1 MLKKLRSESG
11 AYSIEAT
18 ISLMALVIAVAFV
31 YTQVR
36 VIICESIMQH
46 AVDNMAMEVSSYV
59 YILDKLG
66 IVIHPDGTELE
77 SANAAAQQGK
87 QFIDTAKETRDSL
100 SQKFDNYSQIL
111 TSITGDK
118 APTINIDEAANQITT
133 DINDIKGAGDSMV
146 TSIKAIIEIAKKGDW
161 KTEATQAGVIVADS
175 AVTVLADK
183 YMSEF
188 YDWKLSAY
196 LPMDKESFYKSYY
209 IEPDSVSFSKS
220 KVFPGTKNNTI
231 LVCVEYTTKPV
242 FSWFPVRRKIVK
254 QAYTAAWL
262 ADPANG
268 LQPS

>member
-66 IVIHPDGTELE
+66 LVIHPDGTELQ
-77 SANAAAQQGK
+77 STNTIAQEVDNT
-87 QFIDTAKETRDSL
+87 FTTFSNVL
-100 SQKFDNYSQIL
+100 S
-111 TSITGDK
+111 SITGDK
-118 APTINIDEAANQITT
+118 AQEVSLKDKKIDIDLNQI
-133 DINDIKGAGDSMV
+133 KSSGSSMV
-146 TSIKAIIEIAKKGDW
+146 TSIKAIIEVAKEGDW
-161 KTEATQAGVIVADS
+161 MKELKEGSVM
-175 AVTVLADK
+175 AVDGAITVLADDIMAN
-183 YMSEF
+183 Y

-209 IEPDSVSFSKS
+209 IEPSSVSFAKS
-220 KVFPGTKNNTI
+220 KVFPGTKNNTV
-231 LVCVEYTTKPV
+231 LVCVEYKTKPV
-242 FSWFPVRRKIVK
+242 FSWFPVSRTIVK

-262 ADPANG
+262 SDPANG